1 MGEMTKDKINEI
13 IGEIVKI
20 ISPKRFILF
29 GSQSTNKA
37 TEESDIDLVIIWNTS
52 MNFFERNIQIR
63 RLFTKRNFALDVF
76 VFTPEEEEKF
86 RNIKGTILHKAFNE
100 GKILYERK

>member
-1 MGEMTKDKINEI
+1 
-13 IGEIVKI
+13 
-20 ISPKRFILF
+20 
-29 GSQSTNKA
+29 
-37 TEESDIDLVIIWNTS
+37 

-63 RLFTKRNFALDVF
+63 RLFPKRNFALDFF

-86 RNIKGTILHKAFNE
+86 RNIKGTILHKEFNE